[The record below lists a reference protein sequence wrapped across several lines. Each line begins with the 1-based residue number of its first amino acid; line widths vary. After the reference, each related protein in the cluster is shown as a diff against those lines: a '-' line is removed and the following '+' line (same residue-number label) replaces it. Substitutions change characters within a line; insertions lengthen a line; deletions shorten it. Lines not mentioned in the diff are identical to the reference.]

1 MAQREHPPHGEPRQ
15 NRQDDQASVEGQA
28 LAGGETH
35 EDRDPKATGKCVSE
49 VS

>member
-15 NRQDDQASVEGQA
+15 NRQHDQASVEGQA

-35 EDRDPKATGKCVSE
+35 EDRDPNATEKCVSA